1 MENIPGYNFMNYYDR
16 MRSYEANYR
25 SSEMR
30 ISMELQKALE
40 AIRNSTLDEAEDAAF
55 YKYLISIVPNEE
67 SKMIIEQIRD
77 DEKKHGILLRE
88 VYYDL
93 TGIEIPSNNMQS
105 DKQFNMTYINVY
117 FGEGSAK
124 TAFSNE
130 LKAMEK
136 YRTILKSME
145 SRKNYD
151 KIFEIMTDEMKHA
164 IKYSYLLQIAK

>member
-1 MENIPGYNFMNYYDR
+1 
-16 MRSYEANYR
+16 
-25 SSEMR
+25 
-30 ISMELQKALE
+30 
-40 AIRNSTLDEAEDAAF
+40 
-55 YKYLISIVPNEE
+55 
-67 SKMIIEQIRD
+67 MIIEQIRD
-77 DEKKHGILLRE
+77 DEKKHRILLRE

-105 DKQFNMTYINVY
+105 DKQFNMTYID
-117 FGEGSAK
+117 GLK
-124 TAFSNE
+124 QAFSNE

>member
-1 MENIPGYNFMNYYDR
+1 
-16 MRSYEANYR
+16 
-25 SSEMR
+25 
-30 ISMELQKALE
+30 
-40 AIRNSTLDEAEDAAF
+40 
-55 YKYLISIVPNEE
+55 
-67 SKMIIEQIRD
+67 MIIEQIRD
-77 DEKKHGILLRE
+77 DEKKHGILLRG

-105 DKQFNMTYINVY
+105 DKQFNMTYID
-117 FGEGSAK
+117 GLK
-124 TAFSNE
+124 QAFSNE

>member
-1 MENIPGYNFMNYYDR
+1 MFYSFVNITYYDI
-16 MRSYEANYR
+16 
-25 SSEMR
+25 
-30 ISMELQKALE
+30 ISFTTSD
-40 AIRNSTLDEAEDAAF
+40 AITSPPTLGTNDT
-55 YKYLISIVPNEE
+55 
-67 SKMIIEQIRD
+67 

-105 DKQFNMTYINVY
+105 DKQFNMTYID
-117 FGEGSAK
+117 GLK
-124 TAFSNE
+124 QAFSNE

-151 KIFEIMTDEMKHA
+151 KIFEIMTDEIKHA